1 MKIAIYKN
9 ENSFDFY
16 APLFDRTMS
25 QEKVGQLKGLR
36 TDNKITLEVYLFD
49 GATVSE
55 WILANLTAGF
65 KAIYVFNINLTTIY
79 RP

>member
-1 MKIAIYKN
+1 MKIAVYKN
-9 ENSFDFY
+9 NDSLESYKD
-16 APLFDRTMS
+16 LFNRMIHQD
-25 QEKVGQLKGLR
+25 KVGLLKGLR
-36 TDNKITLEVYLFD
+36 TDNEVVLEIYLFD
-49 GATVSE
+49 RTNVSE